1 MLSVGTT
8 LLCNAKW
15 FSTVIVPTY
24 TPLQCKELS
33 SEESLWK
40 TNTTSGNYT
49 TQQPHL
55 SVK

>member
-8 LLCNAKW
+8 LLGNAKW
-15 FSTVIVPTY
+15 FSTVLVPTY

-33 SEESLWK
+33 SEGSLWK

-49 TQQPHL
+49 TQQSH
-55 SVK
+55 SSTK